1 MIKTFENI
9 EALPVHK
16 LNLKPQDA
24 LIIKIDLDKYDIY
37 ELEQW
42 LKIWQDIF
50 PNNVVS
56 LAPIDVD
63 FVVISNE

>member
-1 MIKTFENI
+1 MIKAFDSVEY
-9 EALPVHK
+9 LPKK
-16 LNLKPQDA
+16 LNLSYNDV
-24 LIIKIDLDKYDIY
+24 LIIKIDLDKYDIC

>member
-16 LNLKPQDA
+16 LTLKPQDT